1 MRHLFNQHQ
10 ANNLFRFTLA
20 TLIGCCVLLSGC
32 VTGKAKEPLPYLREQ
47 GDFFMQAGIE
57 SYTRYN
63 FSLANEQFI
72 QAKNFYSRFD
82 DYLGTTHALL
92 NLAQVQIAS
101 GRFNIAKEYLTKAD
115 VLIQQHKLE
124 QPAIYHDV
132 LLTNLY
138 LATDKLA
145 DAEAVFIKYDSL
157 LRGNIADDTTLALLV
172 NRVRLAQLSDK
183 DFSKWLDL
191 LTQQTTRLSNAEYA
205 TRLQRFNAWQAFLV
219 NDSLLGNQLFGT
231 AMDTYRGQANP
242 TGLMSTQLEWAHACS
257 KASDWTHAIEHYEQ
271 ALYLAMANKHSHNGL
286 RALEGLRSV
295 YQQTKALDKL
305 PQIDEWEKQLKSIPG
320 DALAP

>member
-1 MRHLFNQHQ
+1 MPHLSSHHP
-10 ANNLFRFTLA
+10 ANNLFRYTFA
-20 TLIGCCVLLSGC
+20 ALITFSILLSGC
-32 VTGKAKEPLPYLREQ
+32 VTGKAPETLPYLREQ

-82 DYLGTTHALL
+82 DYLGTTHAIL
-92 NLAQVQIAS
+92 NLAQVHIAS
-101 GRFNIAKEYLTKAD
+101 GRFHIAMEYLTKAD

-138 LATDKLA
+138 LATDRLA
-145 DAEAVFIKYDSL
+145 DAEAVFVSYDHL
-157 LRGNIADDTTLALLV
+157 LRGEIADDTTLALLV
-172 NRVRLAQLSDK
+172 NRVRLAQLSSK
-183 DFSKWLDL
+183 DFSVWLDL
-191 LTQQTTRLSNAEYA
+191 LARQADKHNSAELA
-205 TRLQRFNAWQAFLV
+205 LRRQRFKAWQAFHAG
-219 NDSLLGNQLFGT
+219 DSGMGNQLFS
-231 AMDTYRGQANP
+231 AALDSYRKQANP
-242 TGLMSTQLEWAHACS
+242 SGLMSTQLEWAQSCEKNS
-257 KASDWTHAIEHYEQ
+257 NWTLATEHYQQ
-271 ALYLAMANKHSHNGL
+271 ALYLAMANNHSHNGL